1 MKWFGKAGVA
11 QHEIEARDILLK
23 EVDGQLAHAKA
34 TCAIYKNERNEA
46 RGKCANLEIELR
58 IAQGAL
64 NAANA
69 KIERMTS
76 GLRNHKPKVV
86 S

>member
-1 MKWFGKAGVA
+1 MKWFGRKSPKTEPGAVRIAELEGA
-11 QHEIEARDILLK
+11 LWSAK
-23 EVDGQLAHAKA
+23 ETSG
-34 TCAIYKNERNEA
+34 IYKRERDQA
-46 RGKCANLEIELR
+46 FGKCANLEIELR